1 MLYVFVQ
8 TVLVTGTHNYLYYDR
23 EEMRR
28 CVDNKEEQCFA
39 AIVDRRG
46 SELRAVDA
54 AAITVRPSLHEA
66 VLCAKV
72 FSFKILVTRTLQ
84 AEPKI
89 TTTR

>member
-1 MLYVFVQ
+1 MWIIKKSNALPPSS
-8 TVLVTGTHNYLYYDR
+8 
-23 EEMRR
+23 
-28 CVDNKEEQCFA
+28 
-39 AIVDRRG
+39 IVVAP
-46 SELRAVDA
+46 SFELLMHA